1 MRVPHRL
8 EEWQARPEV
17 RRMLERRAAVNEL
30 ARVARAAAERCAPD
44 DEVSTALGE
53 RLPADQSLVAE
64 ATHDLGACRAC
75 YLDDRA
81 YRLLR
86 AAAVSAPVRP
96 IDPHVREL
104 FEAERELGRSSLTE
118 AFERLV
124 ALEPRLRE
132 EASAFWA
139 SREQWTRAAREGRR
153 APRQPRRPT
162 LTGKDAEGA
171 DPLLHTDL
179 ASTVTH
185 EYAIVTRGGERAD
198 EDRTPFFERRRRRSA

>member
-1 MRVPHRL
+1 
-8 EEWQARPEV
+8 
-17 RRMLERRAAVNEL
+17 MLERRAAVNEI
-30 ARVARAAAERCAPD
+30 AGVARAAAETCAPD
-44 DEVSTALGE
+44 DEACAALGE

-64 ATHDLGACRAC
+64 ATHDLGAGRAS

-81 YRLLR
+81 YRLLS
-86 AAAVSAPVRP
+86 AAAVSEPVRP

-124 ALEPRLRE
+124 ALEPRLRK
-132 EASAFWA
+132 EAFAIWE

-162 LTGKDAEGA
+162 LTGIDAEGA

-179 ASTVTH
+179 ASTVAH
-185 EYAIVTRGGERAD
+185 EYAIATRGGERAD
-198 EDRTPFFERRRRRSA
+198 EDPTPFFERQRRRGAWRDGYSNHARPRVCG